1 MRVLFLDQTGM
12 LGGAEFALLDVAQP
26 YQDTCVVGLFT
37 DGPFKQLLE
46 QHQIPVEVLSQQ
58 SINVAKDSSFIKGL
72 GSISQ
77 LIPLIGR
84 VTQMS
89 HQFDLIFTN
98 TQKALVVGA
107 IASWLSRRPLVH
119 YLHDILSTEHFS
131 QANCKIAVAM
141 ANLSASLVIA
151 DSKATRAAFIEA
163 GGRPEITEVIYYSFK
178 PELYQV
184 NKLRR
189 DQLRSQFGLEHSFAV
204 GHFSRLSPWK
214 GQHVLI
220 EALQYC
226 PENVVA
232 LLVGDAIFGEEEYV
246 EKLYRQTEELGL
258 QKRVHFLGFQSNVPE
273 WMTAC
278 DLIAHTSTAPEPFGR
293 VIVEGMLCERPV
305 VAADAGGATEIVEH
319 DKTGWLTPPGD
330 ALQLAA
336 VINQCREHPLQ
347 AQAVARLAKSQTVQR
362 FDPLSI
368 NQTIYRMLDKVLC
381 TS

>member
-1 MRVLFLDQTGM
+1 MRILFLDQTGM
-12 LGGAEFALLDVAQP
+12 LGGAEFALLDVAKP
-26 YQDTCVVGLFT
+26 YRDTCLVGLFS
-37 DGPFKQLLE
+37 DGPFKELLE
-46 QHQIPVEVLSQQ
+46 QHQIPVKVLSLQP
-58 SINVAKDSSFIKGL
+58 ITVAKDSSLINGL
-72 GSISQ
+72 GSIGQ
-77 LIPLIGR
+77 LMPLIGQ
-84 VTQMS
+84 VTQIA

-119 YLHDILSTEHFS
+119 YLHDILSTDHFS
-131 QANCKIAVAM
+131 QINCKIAVAM

-151 DSKATRAAFIEA
+151 DSKATRAAFVEA
-163 GGRPEITEVIYYSFK
+163 GGKPEITEVIYYSFK
-178 PELYQV
+178 SELYRV
-184 NKLRR
+184 NELRR
-189 DQLRSQFGLEHSFAV
+189 KQLRSELGLEHSFVV

-226 PENVVA
+226 PEDTVA
-232 LLVGDAIFGEEEYV
+232 LLVGDALFGEKEYV
-246 EKLYRQTEELGL
+246 EKLYKQIKKLGL

-330 ALQLAA
+330 ASQLAA

-347 AQAVARLAKSQTVQR
+347 AQAVAQLAKTQTVQR
-362 FDPLSI
+362 FDPLTI
-368 NQTIYRMLDKVLC
+368 NQTIYRMLDKVL
-381 TS
+381 